1 MPTLLPFRGLIADP
15 STAASLVEGLA
26 TPGALDAL
34 VTAGAL
40 VHDTTPMLY
49 RYVAT
54 MKLAS
59 GERERR
65 GFIALLPVE
74 APVSIVAPPDE
85 AQGAAALGAG
95 VATALPVVTY
105 DDAEG
110 RGAETFERLERE
122 APRLDV
128 TTADGVR
135 HRLWSLDDPAAQ
147 AWLLAPLMERKLHL
161 VSGRADLEAQRA
173 YATAARARSPAGLD
187 RQGRASSGATPVLV
201 VAEQDAGLAI
211 ERPHRVV
218 APGVS
223 SKAIEAAIAAL
234 GREPFDVREY
244 FYVTGKEVERA
255 LHFGAGSVSF
265 AVVAAPATRFFLLSL
280 RRDTLVPG
288 AQALKG
294 DDVHVLEAILLGK
307 LGIPAEALSPVRE
320 MRAALDAVRED
331 RASAAIL
338 MNPITLADAKK
349 AVAAGQ
355 TVPGGPLALRP
366 ALPAALVAHR
376 LDPDEPM

>member
-26 TPGALDAL
+26 APGALEAL
-34 VTAGAL
+34 VAAGAL
-40 VHDTTPMLY
+40 VRDATPMLY
-49 RYVAT
+49 RYVGSC
-54 MKLAS
+54 KLAS

-65 GFIALLPVE
+65 GFIALLPVD
-74 APVSIVAPPDE
+74 APVSIVAPPDS

-95 VATALPVVTY
+95 VATSLPVVTY

-110 RGAETFERLERE
+110 RGAETFSRLENT

-147 AWLLAPLMERKLHL
+147 AWVLAPIMERKVHL
-161 VSGRADLEAQRA
+161 VCGRADLEAQRA
-173 YATAARARSPAGLD
+173 YAKAARARSPH
-187 RQGRASSGATPVLV
+187 GRASSDATPVLA

-211 ERPHRVV
+211 ERPHHLV
-218 APGVS
+218 APTVS

-280 RRDTLVPG
+280 RRDTPVPG

-294 DDVHVLEAILLGK
+294 DDAHVLEAILLGK
-307 LGIPAEALSPVRE
+307 LGIPADALSPVRD
-320 MRAALDAVRED
+320 MRAALDAVREH
-331 RASAAIL
+331 RASATIL

-355 TVPGGPLALRP
+355 TLPGGPLGLRP
-366 ALPAALVAHR
+366 AVPAALVAHR